1 MSGLTEAPIWKSLE
15 QHASEV
21 KKTSIAE
28 LFAKDSQRFKH
39 FSLHQTGLSFD
50 YSKNPITEETL
61 DLLFKLADTFELKK
75 HIHALFSG
83 ECVNIT
89 EKLPALHT
97 ALRDPRT
104 SGLNVNGT
112 DILPPIHAA
121 LDKMANFVQQIHG
134 HTWRGATGKPI
145 TDIINLGIGGSDLGP
160 LMAIESLKSYQQT
173 PLRFHFISNVDGY
186 ALNHLLTQLNPETS
200 LFIIASKSFS
210 TQETLIN
217 AKTILKWMQE
227 KIAHHNP
234 LPQHFL
240 AITAQE
246 KKALQFGIAEEN
258 IFPLWDWVGGRF
270 SLCSCIGLSLALA
283 IGMQNF
289 RELLRGAHTLDQHF
303 LKSPWRENM
312 PLILGLL
319 GIWQRNFF
327 QSEAHVILPYD
338 AALKYFPAYL
348 QQLEMESNG
357 KSIRIDN
364 KKVDYATCPLI
375 FGEVGLN
382 GQHAFYQLFHQG
394 TSRFSVDFILS
405 LRNPQH
411 TFQHHHQH
419 AIASALSQS
428 KALMQGY
435 HSDIPYKTLVGNHA
449 NNILALDEITPFSLG
464 MLIALYEHK
473 VFVQSVI
480 WQINPFDQWGVE
492 YGKHLSQ
499 SIYSAL
505 DKNTAKSS
513 DENFDSSTQG
523 LIKQYQHIN
532 SDDIKRKHPKNEP
545 S

>member
-1 MSGLTEAPIWKSLE
+1 MNGLTEAPIGKSLE
-15 QHASEV
+15 QHASEI
-21 KKTSIAE
+21 KKITMIE
-28 LFAKDSQRFKH
+28 RFANDPQRFKN

-50 YSKNPITEETL
+50 YSKNPVTEETL
-61 DLLFKLADTFELKK
+61 ILLFKLADTFELNK
-75 HIHALFSG
+75 HIQALFSG
-83 ECVNIT
+83 ACVNTT

-97 ALRDPRT
+97 ALRDPRK
-104 SGLNVNGT
+104 SGLKVNGT
-112 DILPPIHAA
+112 DILPDIHAA
-121 LDKMANFVQQIHG
+121 LNKMENFVQQVHS
-134 HTWRGATGKPI
+134 HTWRGATQKPI

-173 PLRFHFISNVDGY
+173 SIHFHFISNVDSY
-186 ALNHLLTQLNPETS
+186 ALHHLLMQLNPETS

-210 TQETLIN
+210 TLETLIN
-217 AKTILKWMQE
+217 AKTVLKWLQE
-227 KIAHHNP
+227 KIPSHNN
-234 LPQHFL
+234 LRQHFL
-240 AITAQE
+240 AITAQK
-246 KKALQFGIAEEN
+246 KKAIQFGIAEEN
-258 IFPLWDWVGGRF
+258 IFPLWDWIGGRF

-289 RELLRGAHTLDQHF
+289 RKLLSGAHTLDQHF
-303 LKSPWRENM
+303 FSAPWQKNM
-312 PLILGLL
+312 PVILGLL
-319 GIWQRNFF
+319 SIWQRNFF
-327 QSEAHVILPYD
+327 QSEAHIILPYD

-364 KKVDYATCPLI
+364 KKVNYATCPLI

-394 TSRFSVDFILS
+394 TSRFSADFILS

-411 TFQHHHQH
+411 TLKQHHQH
-419 AIASALSQS
+419 VIASALSQS
-428 KALMQGY
+428 KALMEG
-435 HSDIPYKTLVGNHA
+435 HRSDLPYKNLPGNHA
-449 NNILALDEITPFSLG
+449 NNTLAIDELTPFSLG

-505 DKNTAKSS
+505 DKNAPTSS
-513 DENFDSSTQG
+513 DKKFDSSTQG
-523 LIKQYQHIN
+523 LINQYQRIN
-532 SDDIKRKHPKNEP
+532 GDAMEVKHPKNER